1 MLVSVNKRLRTLL
14 LVALL
19 LVAVLVL
26 SGCMGQATGPVDLN
40 NPEGLWN
47 TVVYALAKVLIALND
62 FIAKIGIPYSWG
74 WAIIVFTIVIKVV
87 TLPLTAKQL
96 QSAKAQQ
103 LMQPKL
109 RELQEKY
116 GKDKQKLS
124 EEQMK
129 LYKEAGINPLGG
141 CLPLLIQL
149 PILWALYQA
158 LYVLAG
164 SGHLKNAPFFWIP
177 DLSLPGSTAA
187 TAGTINGIL
196 MLGTQW
202 ITEAFKQQE
211 WYVLFAYMSLPVFM
225 LLTQMLLQK
234 MSQPAKDPKSGKADA
249 QTQMMGQMM
258 FLMPVMFFWIT
269 LGLPAGLTLYW
280 SVSNV
285 LGMVQQYF
293 VTGWGS
299 LPDWFAFLRKPQP
312 AAVGVTPSVPTPA
325 SLTTTTDVDPEPKPV
340 KRRKRRK

>member
-1 MLVSVNKRLRTLL
+1 MNKRLRTLL

-19 LVAVLVL
+19 LIVALAL
-26 SGCMGQATGPVDLN
+26 SGCMTPTTGPVDLE
-40 NPEGLWN
+40 NPVGIWN
-47 TVVYALAKVLIALND
+47 TIVYALAKVLIALNA
-62 FIAKIGIPYSWG
+62 FIANLGIPYSWG
-74 WAIIVFTIVIKVV
+74 WAIIIFTIVIKVI
-87 TLPLTAKQL
+87 TLPLTFKQL

-103 LMQPKL
+103 VMQPKL

-141 CLPLLIQL
+141 CLPLLIQM
-149 PILWALYQA
+149 PILFALYQA

-164 SGHLKNAPFFWIP
+164 SGELKNSPFFWIP
-177 DLSLPGSTAA
+177 DLALPGSTAA
-187 TAGTINGIL
+187 TAGVVNGIP
-196 MLGTQW
+196 MIGTTW
-202 ITEAFKQQE
+202 ISTAFKQQN
-211 WYVLFAYMSLPVFM
+211 WYVLFAYMSLPIFM

-234 MSQPAKDPKSGKADA
+234 MSQPAKDPKTGKADS

-299 LPDWFAFLRKPQP
+299 LPDWFGFLKKPQP
-312 AAVGVTPSVPTPA
+312 ATVAITASSMPAPTAMPV
-325 SLTTTTDVDPEPKPV
+325 TTDPVEKPM

>member
-1 MLVSVNKRLRTLL
+1 VNKRLRTLL

-19 LVAVLVL
+19 LVVALAL
-26 SGCMGQATGPVDLN
+26 SGCMRPTTGPVDLN
-40 NPEGLWN
+40 QPEGLWN
-47 TVVYALAKVLIALND
+47 TIVYALAKVLIAIND
-62 FIAKIGIPYSWG
+62 FIANLGIPYSWG
-74 WAIIVFTIVIKVV
+74 WAIIVFTIAIKLV
-87 TLPLTAKQL
+87 TLPLTFKQL

-103 LMQPKL
+103 MMQPKL

-141 CLPLLIQL
+141 CLPLLVQM
-149 PILWALYQA
+149 PILFALYQA

-187 TAGTINGIL
+187 TSGVINGIP
-196 MLGTQW
+196 MIGTTW
-202 ITEAFKQQE
+202 ISTAFKQQN
-211 WYVLFAYMSLPVFM
+211 WYVLFAYMSLPIFM

-234 MSQPAKDPKSGKADA
+234 MSQPAKDPKTGKSDA

-299 LPDWFAFLRKPQP
+299 LPDWFGFLKRSQP
-312 AAVGVTPSVPTPA
+312 ATVAITASSMPAPTAMPA
-325 SLTTTTDVDPEPKPV
+325 TTDPVEKPI

>member
-1 MLVSVNKRLRTLL
+1 MNKRLRPLL
-14 LVALL
+14 LLALL
-19 LVAVLVL
+19 LVAMLVL
-26 SGCMGQATGPVDLN
+26 SGCTMQQGPVDIN
-40 NPEGLWN
+40 NPQGLWQ
-47 TVVYALAKVLIALND
+47 TIVYALAKVLIALND
-62 FIAKIGIPYSWG
+62 FIANLGIPYSWG

-87 TLPLTAKQL
+87 TLPLTFKQL

-116 GKDKQKLS
+116 GKDRQKLS

-149 PILWALYQA
+149 PILWGLYQA

-177 DLSLPGSTAA
+177 DLSLPGSTLQ
-187 TAGTINGIL
+187 TAGVIDGIP
-196 MLGTQW
+196 MVGTSW
-202 ITEAFKQQE
+202 IGAAFEAQN
-211 WYVLFAYMSLPVFM
+211 WGLLFAYMSLPIFM

-234 MSQPAKDPKSGKADA
+234 MSQPAKNPKTGKADA

-280 SVSNV
+280 SVSN
-285 LGMVQQYF
+285 LLSMVQQYF

-299 LPDWFAFLRKPQP
+299 LPDWFRFLRKPQP
-312 AAVGVTPSVPTPA
+312 ATVGVTAAASMPA
-325 SLTTTTDVDPEPKPV
+325 STPMPATTDPVEKPV

>member
-1 MLVSVNKRLRTLL
+1 VNKRLRTLL

-19 LVAVLVL
+19 LVVALAL
-26 SGCMGQATGPVDLN
+26 SGCMRPTTGPVDLN
-40 NPEGLWN
+40 NPVGLWN
-47 TVVYALAKVLIALND
+47 TIVYALAKVLIAIND
-62 FIAKIGIPYSWG
+62 FIANLGIPYSWG
-74 WAIIVFTIVIKVV
+74 WAIIVFTIAIKLV
-87 TLPLTAKQL
+87 TLPLTFKQL

-103 LMQPKL
+103 MMQPKL

-141 CLPLLIQL
+141 CLPLLIQM
-149 PILWALYQA
+149 PILFALYQA

-187 TAGTINGIL
+187 TAGVIDGIP
-196 MLGTQW
+196 MIGTTW
-202 ITEAFKQQE
+202 ITTAFKQQN
-211 WYVLFAYMSLPVFM
+211 WYVLFAYMSLPIFM

-234 MSQPAKDPKSGKADA
+234 MSQPAKDPKTGKADS

-299 LPDWFAFLRKPQP
+299 LPDWFGFLKKPQTTSVAMTASSIP
-312 AAVGVTPSVPTPA
+312 AQAALPA
-325 SLTTTTDVDPEPKPV
+325 TTDEVEKPV

>member
-1 MLVSVNKRLRTLL
+1 VNKRLRTLL

-19 LVAVLVL
+19 LLVVLIL
-26 SGCMGQATGPVDLN
+26 SGCTMQTGPVDLN
-40 NPEGLWN
+40 NPQGPWN
-47 TVVYALAKVLIALND
+47 RIVYALAKVLIALND
-62 FIAKIGIPYSWG
+62 FIANLGIPYSWG
-74 WAIIVFTIVIKVV
+74 WAIIIFTIVIKLV
-87 TLPLTAKQL
+87 TLPLTFKQL

-103 LMQPKL
+103 MMQPRL

-129 LYKEAGINPLGG
+129 LYKEVGINPLGG

-164 SGHLKNAPFFWIP
+164 SGQLKNSPFLWIP
-177 DLSLPGSTAA
+177 DLALPGSSIA
-187 TAGTINGIL
+187 TAGEINGIS
-196 MLGTQW
+196 MVGTTW
-202 ITEAFKQQE
+202 ISAAFKAQQ
-211 WYVLFAYMSLPVFM
+211 WGVLFAYMSLPIFM

-234 MSQPAKDPKSGKADA
+234 MSQPAKDPKTGKADA

-299 LPDWFAFLRKPQP
+299 LPDWFRFLKKPQP
-312 AAVGVTPSVPTPA
+312 ATVAITAAAMPTSAAMPA
-325 SLTTTTDVDPEPKPV
+325 TMDAAEKPM

>member
-1 MLVSVNKRLRTLL
+1 VNKKLRTLL

-19 LVAVLVL
+19 LIVALAL
-26 SGCMGQATGPVDLN
+26 SGCMRPTTGPVDLN
-40 NPEGLWN
+40 QPVGLWN
-47 TVVYALAKVLIALND
+47 TIVYALAKVLIAIND
-62 FIAKIGIPYSWG
+62 FIAGLGIPYSWG
-74 WAIIVFTIVIKVV
+74 WAIIIFTIAIKLV
-87 TLPLTAKQL
+87 TLPLTFKQL

-103 LMQPKL
+103 MMQPKL

-141 CLPLLIQL
+141 CLPLLIQM
-149 PILWALYQA
+149 PILFALYQA

-177 DLSLPGSTAA
+177 DLSLPGSTLA
-187 TAGTINGIL
+187 TAGVIDGIP
-196 MLGTQW
+196 MIGTTW
-202 ITEAFKQQE
+202 ISTAFKQQN
-211 WYVLFAYMSLPVFM
+211 WYVLFAYMSLPIFM

-234 MSQPAKDPKSGKADA
+234 MSQPAKDPKTGKADA

-299 LPDWFAFLRKPQP
+299 LPDWFKFLKKSQP
-312 AAVGVTPSVPTPA
+312 ATVTITASSMPA
-325 SLTTTTDVDPEPKPV
+325 QAALPATTDLAEKPV

>member
-1 MLVSVNKRLRTLL
+1 VNKKLRTLL

-19 LVAVLVL
+19 LVVALAL
-26 SGCMGQATGPVDLN
+26 SGCMKPTTGPVDLN
-40 NPEGLWN
+40 QPVGLWN
-47 TVVYALAKVLIALND
+47 TIVYALAKVLIAIND
-62 FIAKIGIPYSWG
+62 FIANLGIPYSWG
-74 WAIIVFTIVIKVV
+74 WAIIIFTIAIKLI
-87 TLPLTAKQL
+87 TLPLTFKQL

-103 LMQPKL
+103 MMQPKL

-141 CLPLLIQL
+141 CLPLLIQM
-149 PILWALYQA
+149 PILFALYQA

-187 TAGTINGIL
+187 TAGVIDGIP
-196 MLGTQW
+196 MIGTTW
-202 ITEAFKQQE
+202 ISTAFKQQN
-211 WYVLFAYMSLPVFM
+211 WYVLFAYMSLPIFM

-234 MSQPAKDPKSGKADA
+234 MSQPAKDPKTGKADS

-299 LPDWFAFLRKPQP
+299 LPDWFGFLKKPQP
-312 AAVGVTPSVPTPA
+312 ATVAITASSMPAPTAVPA
-325 SLTTTTDVDPEPKPV
+325 TTDPVEKPM

>member
-1 MLVSVNKRLRTLL
+1 VNKRLRTLL

-19 LVAVLVL
+19 LVVGLAL
-26 SGCMGQATGPVDLN
+26 SGCMGQPTEPINLDQPV
-40 NPEGLWN
+40 GLWN
-47 TVVYALAKVLIALND
+47 TIVYALAKVLIALND
-62 FIAKIGIPYSWG
+62 FIANLGIPYSWG
-74 WAIIVFTIVIKVV
+74 WAIIVFTIAIKVV
-87 TLPLTAKQL
+87 TLPLTFKQL

-103 LMQPKL
+103 MMQPKL

-158 LYVLAG
+158 LFVLAG

-187 TAGTINGIL
+187 TAGTVDGVL
-196 MLGTQW
+196 MLGTSW
-202 ITEAFKQQE
+202 ISTAFKEQN

-234 MSQPAKDPKSGKADA
+234 MSQPAKDPKTGKADP

-299 LPDWFAFLRKPQP
+299 LPDWFRFLPKPQP
-312 AAVGVTPSVPTPA
+312 ATAGVMSASSSMPTP
-325 SLTTTTDVDPEPKPV
+325 TPVPTTTDPVEKPV

>member
-1 MLVSVNKRLRTLL
+1 MNKRLRTVILVSVLL
-14 LVALL
+14 IIAAL
-19 LVAVLVL
+19 L
-26 SGCMGQATGPVDLN
+26 SGCSPATGPIDLN
-40 NPEGLWN
+40 NPPGVWEQFI
-47 TVVYALAKVLIALND
+47 VYPIAKALVWLSNLIASL
-62 FIAKIGIPYSWG
+62 GIPYSFG
-74 WAIIVFTIVIKVV
+74 WAIILITIAIKLA
-87 TLPLTAKQL
+87 TLPLTRKQL
-96 QSAKAQQ
+96 QSQKAMQD
-103 LMQPKL
+103 LQPKQK
-109 RELQEKY
+109 ELQEKY
-116 GKDKQKLS
+116 GKDRQKLS

-141 CLPLLIQL
+141 CLPLLIQM
-149 PILWALYQA
+149 PILFALYQA

-164 SGHLKNAPFFWIP
+164 SGELKNSPFFWIP
-177 DLSLPGSTAA
+177 DLALPGSTAA
-187 TAGTINGIL
+187 TAGVIDGIP
-196 MLGTQW
+196 MIGTSW
-202 ITEAFKQQE
+202 ITTAFKEQN
-211 WYVLFAYMSLPVFM
+211 WYVLFAYMSLPIFM

-234 MSQPAKDPKSGKADA
+234 MSQPAKDPKTGKADA

-299 LPDWFAFLRKPQP
+299 LPDWFKFLKKPQP
-312 AAVGVTPSVPTPA
+312 ATVAITASSMPA
-325 SLTTTTDVDPEPKPV
+325 PAALPATTDEIEKPV

>member
-1 MLVSVNKRLRTLL
+1 MNKKLRTLL

-19 LVAVLVL
+19 LVVALAL
-26 SGCMGQATGPVDLN
+26 SGCMKPTTGPVDLN
-40 NPEGLWN
+40 QPVGLWN
-47 TVVYALAKVLIALND
+47 TIVYALAKVLIAIND
-62 FIAKIGIPYSWG
+62 FIANLGIPYSWG
-74 WAIIVFTIVIKVV
+74 WAIIIFTIAIKLI
-87 TLPLTAKQL
+87 TLPLTFKQL

-103 LMQPKL
+103 MMQPKL

-141 CLPLLIQL
+141 CLPLLIQM
-149 PILWALYQA
+149 PILFALYQA

-187 TAGTINGIL
+187 TAGVIDGIP
-196 MLGTQW
+196 MVGTTW
-202 ITEAFKQQE
+202 ISTAFKQQN
-211 WYVLFAYMSLPVFM
+211 WYVLFAYMSLPIFM

-234 MSQPAKDPKSGKADA
+234 MSQPAKDPKSGKADS

-299 LPDWFAFLRKPQP
+299 LPDWFGFLKKPQP
-312 AAVGVTPSVPTPA
+312 ATVAITASSMPVPTAVPA
-325 SLTTTTDVDPEPKPV
+325 TTDPVEKPM

>member
-1 MLVSVNKRLRTLL
+1 M
-14 LVALL
+14 
-19 LVAVLVL
+19 
-26 SGCMGQATGPVDLN
+26 
-40 NPEGLWN
+40 
-47 TVVYALAKVLIALND
+47 LIAIND
-62 FIAKIGIPYSWG
+62 FIANLGIPYSWG
-74 WAIIVFTIVIKVV
+74 WAIIIFTIAIKLI
-87 TLPLTAKQL
+87 TLPLTFKQL

-103 LMQPKL
+103 MMQPKL

-141 CLPLLIQL
+141 CLPLLIQM
-149 PILWALYQA
+149 PILFALYQA

-177 DLSLPGSTAA
+177 DLSLPGSTVA
-187 TAGTINGIL
+187 TAGVIDGIP
-196 MLGTQW
+196 MVGTTW
-202 ITEAFKQQE
+202 ITTAFKQQN
-211 WYVLFAYMSLPVFM
+211 WYVLFAYMSLPIFM

-234 MSQPAKDPKSGKADA
+234 MSQPAKDPKTGKADS

-299 LPDWFAFLRKPQP
+299 LPDWFGFLKKPQP
-312 AAVGVTPSVPTPA
+312 ATWQ
-325 SLTTTTDVDPEPKPV
+325 
-340 KRRKRRK
+340 

>member
-1 MLVSVNKRLRTLL
+1 VNKRLRTLL

-19 LVAVLVL
+19 LIVALAL
-26 SGCMGQATGPVDLN
+26 SGCMNPTTGPVDLE
-40 NPEGLWN
+40 NPVGLWN
-47 TVVYALAKVLIALND
+47 TIVYALAKVLIAIND
-62 FIAKIGIPYSWG
+62 FIANLGIPYSWG
-74 WAIIVFTIVIKVV
+74 WAIIIFTIAIKLV
-87 TLPLTAKQL
+87 TLPLTFKQL

-103 LMQPKL
+103 VMQPKL

-141 CLPLLIQL
+141 CLPLLIQM
-149 PILWALYQA
+149 PILFALYQA

-187 TAGTINGIL
+187 TAGVIDGIP
-196 MLGTQW
+196 MIGTTW
-202 ITEAFKQQE
+202 ITTAFKQQN
-211 WYVLFAYMSLPVFM
+211 WYVLFAYMSLPIFM

-234 MSQPAKDPKSGKADA
+234 MSQPAKDPKTGKADS

-299 LPDWFAFLRKPQP
+299 LPDWFGFLKKPQTTSVAMTASSIP
-312 AAVGVTPSVPTPA
+312 AQAALPA
-325 SLTTTTDVDPEPKPV
+325 TTDEVEKPV

>member
-1 MLVSVNKRLRTLL
+1 MNKRLRTLL

-19 LVAVLVL
+19 LVVALVL
-26 SGCMGQATGPVDLN
+26 SGCMGQTTGPVDLE
-40 NPEGLWN
+40 NPVGLWN
-47 TVVYALAKVLIALND
+47 TIVYALAKVLIALND
-62 FIAKIGIPYSWG
+62 FIANLGIPYSWG
-74 WAIIVFTIVIKVV
+74 WAIIIFTIVIKLV
-87 TLPLTAKQL
+87 TLPLTFKQL

-103 LMQPKL
+103 MMQPRL

-129 LYKEAGINPLGG
+129 LYKEVGINPLGG

-164 SGHLKNAPFFWIP
+164 SGELKNSPFFWIP
-177 DLSLPGSTAA
+177 DLALPGSSLA
-187 TAGTINGIL
+187 TAGVINGIP
-196 MLGTQW
+196 MVGTTW
-202 ITEAFKQQE
+202 ISAAFKAQQ
-211 WYVLFAYMSLPVFM
+211 WGVLFAYMSLPIFM

-234 MSQPAKDPKSGKADA
+234 MSQPAKDPKSGKKDS

-258 FLMPVMFFWIT
+258 FFMPVMFFWIT

-285 LGMVQQYF
+285 LGVVQQYF

-299 LPDWFAFLRKPQP
+299 LPDWFGFLQKPQP
-312 AAVGVTPSVPTPA
+312 ATVAMTTSMPTPTA
-325 SLTTTTDVDPEPKPV
+325 LPATTDEAEKPI

>member
-1 MLVSVNKRLRTLL
+1 MNKRLRTLL

-19 LVAVLVL
+19 LIVALAL
-26 SGCMGQATGPVDLN
+26 SGCMTPTTGPVDLE
-40 NPEGLWN
+40 NPAGLWN
-47 TVVYALAKVLIALND
+47 TIVYALAKVLIALND
-62 FIAKIGIPYSWG
+62 FIANLGIPYSWG
-74 WAIIVFTIVIKVV
+74 WAIIIFTIAIKLI
-87 TLPLTAKQL
+87 TLPLTFKQL

-103 LMQPKL
+103 VMQPKL

-141 CLPLLIQL
+141 CLPLLIQM
-149 PILWALYQA
+149 PILFALYQA

-177 DLSLPGSTAA
+177 DLSLPGSTLA
-187 TAGTINGIL
+187 TAGVIDGIP
-196 MLGTQW
+196 MIGTTW
-202 ITEAFKQQE
+202 ITTAFKQQN
-211 WYVLFAYMSLPVFM
+211 WYVLFAYMSLPIFM

-234 MSQPAKDPKSGKADA
+234 MSQPAKDPKTGKADA

-299 LPDWFAFLRKPQP
+299 LPDWFRFLKKPQP
-312 AAVGVTPSVPTPA
+312 ATVAITASSMPAPTAMPV
-325 SLTTTTDVDPEPKPV
+325 TTDAAEKPM

>member
-1 MLVSVNKRLRTLL
+1 MNKRLRTLL

-19 LVAVLVL
+19 LIVALAL
-26 SGCMGQATGPVDLN
+26 SGCMTPTTGPVDLN
-40 NPEGLWN
+40 QPVGLWN
-47 TVVYALAKVLIALND
+47 TIVYALAKVLIAIND
-62 FIAKIGIPYSWG
+62 FIANLGIPYSWG
-74 WAIIVFTIVIKVV
+74 WAIIIFTIAIKLV
-87 TLPLTAKQL
+87 TLPLTFKQL

-103 LMQPKL
+103 VMQPKL

-141 CLPLLIQL
+141 CLPLLIQM
-149 PILWALYQA
+149 PILFALYQA

-177 DLSLPGSTAA
+177 DLSLPGSTLA
-187 TAGTINGIL
+187 TAGVVDGIP
-196 MLGTQW
+196 MVGTTW
-202 ITEAFKQQE
+202 ISTAFKQQN
-211 WYVLFAYMSLPVFM
+211 WYVLFAYMSLPIFM

-234 MSQPAKDPKSGKADA
+234 MSQPAKDPKTGKADA

-299 LPDWFAFLRKPQP
+299 LPDWFEFLKKPQP
-312 AAVGVTPSVPTPA
+312 ATVAITASSMPA
-325 SLTTTTDVDPEPKPV
+325 QTALPATVDEIEKPV

>member
-1 MLVSVNKRLRTLL
+1 MNKRLRTLL

-19 LVAVLVL
+19 LVAVFIL
-26 SGCMGQATGPVDLN
+26 SGCTLQRGPVDLN
-40 NPEGLWN
+40 SPQGLWQ
-47 TVVYALAKVLIALND
+47 TIVYALAKVLIALNA
-62 FIAKIGIPYSWG
+62 FIANLGIPYSWG
-74 WAIIVFTIVIKVV
+74 WAIIVFTIVIKLV
-87 TLPLTAKQL
+87 TLPLTFKQL

-103 LMQPKL
+103 MMQPRL

-129 LYKEAGINPLGG
+129 LYKEVGINPLGG

-164 SGHLKNAPFFWIP
+164 SGNLKNAPFFWIP

-187 TAGTINGIL
+187 TAGVVNGIP
-196 MLGTQW
+196 MIGTTW
-202 ITEAFKQQE
+202 ISAAFKQQQ

-225 LLTQMLLQK
+225 LLTQMVLQK
-234 MSQPAKDPKSGKADA
+234 MSQPAKDPKTGKQDS

-280 SVSNV
+280 SVSNL

-293 VTGWGS
+293 VTGW
-299 LPDWFAFLRKPQP
+299 
-312 AAVGVTPSVPTPA
+312 
-325 SLTTTTDVDPEPKPV
+325 
-340 KRRKRRK
+340 

>member
-1 MLVSVNKRLRTLL
+1 MNKRLRTLL

-19 LVAVLVL
+19 LIVALAL
-26 SGCMGQATGPVDLN
+26 SGCMTPTTGPVDLN
-40 NPEGLWN
+40 QPEGLWN
-47 TVVYALAKVLIALND
+47 TIVYALAKVLIAIND
-62 FIAKIGIPYSWG
+62 FIASLGIPYSWG
-74 WAIIVFTIVIKVV
+74 WAIIVFTIAIKLV
-87 TLPLTAKQL
+87 TLPLTFKQL

-103 LMQPKL
+103 VMQPKL

-141 CLPLLIQL
+141 CLPLLIQM
-149 PILWALYQA
+149 PILFALYQA

-187 TAGTINGIL
+187 TAGVIDGIP
-196 MLGTQW
+196 MIGTTW
-202 ITEAFKQQE
+202 ISTAFKQQN
-211 WYVLFAYMSLPVFM
+211 WYVLFAYMSLPIFM

-234 MSQPAKDPKSGKADA
+234 MSQPAKDPKTGKADS

-299 LPDWFAFLRKPQP
+299 LPDWFRFLKKTQP
-312 AAVGVTPSVPTPA
+312 ATVAITASAMPAPTAMPA
-325 SLTTTTDVDPEPKPV
+325 TTDPVEKPV

>member
-1 MLVSVNKRLRTLL
+1 MNKKLRTLL

-19 LVAVLVL
+19 LIVALAL
-26 SGCMGQATGPVDLN
+26 SGCMTPTTGPVDLE
-40 NPEGLWN
+40 NPVGLWN
-47 TVVYALAKVLIALND
+47 TIVYALAKVLIAIND
-62 FIAKIGIPYSWG
+62 FIANLGIPYSWG
-74 WAIIVFTIVIKVV
+74 WAIIIFTIAIKLV
-87 TLPLTAKQL
+87 TLPLTFKQL

-103 LMQPKL
+103 VMQPKL

-141 CLPLLIQL
+141 CLPLLIQM
-149 PILWALYQA
+149 PILFALYQA

-177 DLSLPGSTAA
+177 DLSLPGSTLA
-187 TAGTINGIL
+187 TAGVVDGIP
-196 MLGTQW
+196 MVGTTW
-202 ITEAFKQQE
+202 ITTAFKQQN
-211 WYVLFAYMSLPVFM
+211 WYVLFAYMSLPIFM

-234 MSQPAKDPKSGKADA
+234 MSQPAKDPKTGKADA

-299 LPDWFAFLRKPQP
+299 LPDWFGFLKKPQP
-312 AAVGVTPSVPTPA
+312 ATVAITASSMPA
-325 SLTTTTDVDPEPKPV
+325 QTAMPVTTDPVEKPM